1 MNHLQGDLL
10 FSGTAA
16 PKCGHPGLLQGCL
29 VCRYSKGL
37 VELRRTVQAQVFPS
51 LQGLQCWALTSW
63 DLEGGLASPPAW
75 PAHQWHWKSQVGIA
89 ARESG
94 RWGEAKVELWHGLF
108 SMIHV
113 GSSMPCHKAQWEHN
127 SHQCPPL
134 VFRVP
139 KFAPSSSGGTTCA
152 SKTCVGGRLLVQ
164 ALKAVQ

>member
-1 MNHLQGDLL
+1 MWAPQTAPRLLSLQVQQGSCRAQENSPSTGVSISAGITVLGSNQL
-10 FSGTAA
+10 GSGGWPCIT
-16 PKCGHPGLLQGCL
+16 
-29 VCRYSKGL
+29 
-37 VELRRTVQAQVFPS
+37 PS
-51 LQGLQCWALTSW
+51 LASTSVALEEPS
-63 DLEGGLASPPAW
+63 GNR
-75 PAHQWHWKSQVGIA
+75 IA

-94 RWGEAKVELWHGLF
+94 WWGEAKVELWHGLF